1 MGILPLVVSKEE
13 EFLVHYCPATFD
25 MTFVH
30 NFQDRPEI
38 KDYILSPSE
47 ELKEQQDMRLKILS
61 SNYSK

>member
-1 MGILPLVVSKEE
+1 
-13 EFLVHYCPATFD
+13 